1 MLRHLHFAALSLS
14 LSCGAVLAAENVPR
28 LDVART
34 CRGAYGA
41 LQTDTATGPASANK
55 AANAEARQSTYKS
68 CMDSENAAR
77 DSAGKRWAR
86 VKGESRRTCLS
97 MASAIFPSYVELDAC
112 LQMYDDKDPA
122 LSGGTPAS
130 NVAPRK
136 R

>member
-1 MLRHLHFAALSLS
+1 MLRQLHFAALSAF
-14 LSCGAVLAAENVPR
+14 LSCGAALAADNVPR

-41 LQTDTATGPASANK
+41 LQTDMALGGK
-55 AANAEARQSTYKS
+55 AASKAADAEARQNTYKS
-68 CMDSENAAR
+68 CMDSENSAR
-77 DSAGKRWAR
+77 DSAGKRWGR
-86 VKGESRRTCLS
+86 VKGENRRTCLS

-130 NVAPRK
+130 TVGPRK

>member
-1 MLRHLHFAALSLS
+1 MLRHLQFAAAVTLV
-14 LSCGAVLAAENVPR
+14 SCGFAFAADNVPK

-41 LQTDTATGPASANK
+41 LQTDMSLSPATENK
-55 AANAEARQSTYKS
+55 GDAEARQNTYKS

-77 DSAGKRWAR
+77 DSAAKRWVR
-86 VKGESRRTCLS
+86 VKGENRRTCLS

-122 LSGGTPAS
+122 LTGGTPAA
-130 NVAPRK
+130 VAPR
-136 R
+136 RR